1 MGGGVCRE
9 ELKIEPTVVEA
20 EPGDPLLR
28 EELFGPLLPLV
39 TYDRLGD
46 AIRLVRAG
54 EKPLALYLFTRSAGT
69 VRRVCEQLSFGG
81 GCVNDTVVQMAGNA
95 LPFGGVG
102 ASGMGRYHGPH
113 GFLAMSHQKP
123 VVLRGSLD
131 LPVRYPPY
139 GEKLDLLKLLLR

>member
-20 EPGDPLLR
+20 EPGDPLLK

-39 TYDRLGD
+39 TFDRLGD

-69 VRRVCEQLSFGG
+69 R
-81 GCVNDTVVQMAGNA
+81 CV
-95 LPFGGVG
+95 
-102 ASGMGRYHGPH
+102 
-113 GFLAMSHQKP
+113 
-123 VVLRGSLD
+123 
-131 LPVRYPPY
+131 
-139 GEKLDLLKLLLR
+139 